1 MHNGDEQPIMLFDV
15 KRYAINDG
23 PGIRTTIFLKGCP
36 LRCVWC
42 HNPESWEVEPEVLF
56 KQSKCIGCNTC
67 GRLSILKSQGVEGLR
82 SQDES
87 FDVDVC
93 PARALEQ
100 CGREW
105 TMDELMAEVEKE
117 RDVMQDSGGGVTLC
131 GGEPLMQ
138 PHAALAILQELGR
151 RGLHRTVDTSL
162 YASAET
168 VTAIA
173 RETDL
178 FLVDLKHMDSERHR
192 QLTGVGN
199 ERILANVKLLNELG
213 ANIWFRMPLI
223 EGINADEENIEAT
236 ASFIASLCS
245 PHDPQGRSPKIHLL
259 PYHDTGKDKH
269 RRRGTVYNPEGIT
282 MGEPSEATLD
292 RCRRQFEQHGIS
304 VVIGG

>member
-93 PARALEQ
+93 PARALEL

-131 GGEPLMQ
+131 GGEPLLQ
-138 PHAALAILQELGR
+138 PQAALVILQELGR

-168 VTAIA
+168 VTAFA

-199 ERILANVKLLNELG
+199 ERILANVKLLTELG

-223 EGINADEENIEAT
+223 EGINADEKNIEAT

-259 PYHDTGKDKH
+259 PYHDIGKDKH

>member
-23 PGIRTTIFLKGCP
+23 PGIRTTLFMKGCP

-93 PARALEQ
+93 PARALEL

-138 PHAALAILQELGR
+138 PQAALAILQELGR

-199 ERILANVKLLNELG
+199 ERILANVKLLTELG

-223 EGINADEENIEAT
+223 EGINADEQNIEAT

-259 PYHDTGKDKH
+259 PYHDIGKDKH
-269 RRRGTVYNPEGIT
+269 RRRGTVYNPDGIT

>member
-23 PGIRTTIFLKGCP
+23 PGIRTTLFLKGCP

-93 PARALEQ
+93 PARALEL

-138 PHAALAILQELGR
+138 PQAALAILQELGR

-199 ERILANVKLLNELG
+199 ERILANVKLLTELG

-245 PHDPQGRSPKIHLL
+245 PLDPQGRSPKIHLL
-259 PYHDTGKDKH
+259 PYHDIGKDKH
-269 RRRGTVYNPEGIT
+269 RRRGTVYNPDGIT